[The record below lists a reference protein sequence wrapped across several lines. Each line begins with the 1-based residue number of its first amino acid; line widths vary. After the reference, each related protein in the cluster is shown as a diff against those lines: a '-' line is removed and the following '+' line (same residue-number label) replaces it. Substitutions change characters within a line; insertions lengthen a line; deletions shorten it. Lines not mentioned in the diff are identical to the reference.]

1 MLPQTNS
8 TFLNAIAPPAGASSH
23 LCFKEI
29 PSRTMAGTGLGDVFG
44 RSLVRGLSL
53 RFVQNIQGGLCLG
66 GRAIPAGAILL
77 AAISLFSYLLYTDI
91 KRPSSRDGSNLEI
104 LPEQG
109 YHIILKRTNSIFFLT

>member
-66 GRAIPAGAILL
+66 GRAIPAGAINP
-77 AAISLFSYLLYTDI
+77 SGSYLALF
-91 KRPSSRDGSNLEI
+91 
-104 LPEQG
+104 
-109 YHIILKRTNSIFFLT
+109 IFAVHRHKASQF